1 MLPLLLLCSRSC
13 RPLGTSLLK
22 LPPIERQLIQR
33 RLQQLSTTHWCSSSS
48 GTWSRTTFP
57 SSKSP
62 QQVKLSSGGK
72 LSMWLGRSADTL
84 NPEMRAETDALI
96 AAYLDRFAAH
106 SPRALGSAQTS
117 AAALASAGCAA
128 STAEASA
135 NSATGS
141 STDHATIVQR
151 LRQHLMAHGM
161 RQVDVAARA
170 GISSSKLSMWMSAKS
185 KMYFTPGGATEEG
198 SDCAREV
205 SVVLYIV
212 YCI

>member
-1 MLPLLLLCSRSC
+1 MQPFVPAS
-13 RPLGTSLLK
+13 GNAAAETSADRETVDPTAAPTAEHDALV
-22 LPPIERQLIQR
+22 
-33 RLQQLSTTHWCSSSS
+33 QQLERHMVANNVS
-48 GTWSRTTFP
+48 
-57 SSKSP
+57 
-62 QQVKLSSGGK
+62 QQQVASAVKLSSGGK

-135 NSATGS
+135 NFATGS

-198 SDCAREV
+198 SDCARED
-205 SVVLYIV
+205 
-212 YCI
+212 

>member
-1 MLPLLLLCSRSC
+1 MVANNVS
-13 RPLGTSLLK
+13 
-22 LPPIERQLIQR
+22 
-33 RLQQLSTTHWCSSSS
+33 QQQVASA
-48 GTWSRTTFP
+48 
-57 SSKSP
+57 
-62 QQVKLSSGGK
+62 VKLSSGGK

-198 SDCAREV
+198 SDCARED
-205 SVVLYIV
+205 
-212 YCI
+212 

>member
-1 MLPLLLLCSRSC
+1 MQPFVPAS
-13 RPLGTSLLK
+13 GNAAAETSADQETVDPTAAPTAEHDALV
-22 LPPIERQLIQR
+22 
-33 RLQQLSTTHWCSSSS
+33 QQLERHMVANNVS
-48 GTWSRTTFP
+48 
-57 SSKSP
+57 
-62 QQVKLSSGGK
+62 QQQVASAVKLSSGGK

-141 STDHATIVQR
+141 STDHATIVQQ

-205 SVVLYIV
+205 SMVLYIV
-212 YCI
+212 YCK

>member
-1 MLPLLLLCSRSC
+1 VQPFVPAS
-13 RPLGTSLLK
+13 GNVAAETSADRETVDPTAAPTAEHDALV
-22 LPPIERQLIQR
+22 
-33 RLQQLSTTHWCSSSS
+33 QQLERHMVANNVS
-48 GTWSRTTFP
+48 
-57 SSKSP
+57 
-62 QQVKLSSGGK
+62 QQQVASAVKLSSGGK

-198 SDCAREV
+198 SDCARED
-205 SVVLYIV
+205 
-212 YCI
+212 

>member
-1 MLPLLLLCSRSC
+1 MQPFVPAS
-13 RPLGTSLLK
+13 GNAAAETSADRETVDPTAAPTAEHDALV
-22 LPPIERQLIQR
+22 
-33 RLQQLSTTHWCSSSS
+33 QQLERHMVANNVS
-48 GTWSRTTFP
+48 
-57 SSKSP
+57 
-62 QQVKLSSGGK
+62 QQQVASAVKLSSGGK

-198 SDCAREV
+198 SDYARED
-205 SVVLYIV
+205 
-212 YCI
+212 